1 MTIKPLTDTPMP
13 QATTYGTREVTETAT
28 DNTAKPS
35 KQNKH
40 HCFLTKKKNVTDTPA
55 SSHLLPS
62 SPARARVQPS
72 SAFWGPS
79 RSRQPQPGSCR
90 RRRGRA
96 RLLLVHGL
104 HLGMPVEE
112 RLRLLRRRL
121 GLRLVRGRRRAVR
134 RRRWLGGVR
143 PGRWRRRAELEVLL
157 LELAAGAR
165 DGGEDRVGRGR
176 EVGGVA
182 AWAEPCRRD
191 PGQRRTVARRFGRAV
206 ELRVA
211 VFGQLVV
218 VAEELGSEWDA
229 ESAGVVEGGE
239 GFCLVGPVGAGLAL
253 DGYLE
258 ACNAPRKQKGSS

>member
-1 MTIKPLTDTPMP
+1 
-13 QATTYGTREVTETAT
+13 
-28 DNTAKPS
+28 
-35 KQNKH
+35 
-40 HCFLTKKKNVTDTPA
+40 
-55 SSHLLPS
+55 
-62 SPARARVQPS
+62 VQPS

-104 HLGMPVEE
+104 HLGVPVEE

-121 GLRLVRGRRRAVR
+121 GLRRVRGRRLAVR

-176 EVGGVA
+176 EVGGDAAAGGVA
-182 AWAEPCRRD
+182 SLAEPCRRD
-191 PGQRRTVARRFGRAV
+191 PGQRRTVARRVGRAV

-211 VFGQLVV
+211 VAVQLVV

-229 ESAGVVEGGE
+229 ESASVVEGGE